1 VSAFRAKARLGH
13 SDEQERVAYLEKKIR
28 TKDEV
33 PAELMAEHAALKKNL
48 GNSHPGLGSPRF
60 LLQDWSQQAIIAF
73 RLKNVLKGYRRLTF
87 MMRDADR
94 F

>member
-1 VSAFRAKARLGH
+1 MSAFRAKARLGH

-33 PAELMAEHAALKKNL
+33 PTELMAERAVLKKTL
-48 GNSHPGLGSPRF
+48 GELSPGSGFPAISAE
-60 LLQDWSQQAIIAF
+60 DWDQQAIIAF